1 MRLALEF
8 IHFTLGALVVIPLA
22 VVPFAGVIEVRARN
36 APGVRGLGR
45 ASTVVGVI
53 ALVIGFL
60 GIMLISYVPHVT
72 IATPWL
78 GASVILYGA
87 TLALTMGVTAPRLR
101 AASESIARGSAAS
114 TGILTVSGVATTVFL
129 AAMVVLMVWKP

>member
-8 IHFTLGALVVIPLA
+8 IHFTLGALAVIPLA

-45 ASTVVGVI
+45 ASTVFGVI

-60 GIMLISYVPHVT
+60 GIMLISYVPQVT

-101 AASESIARGSAAS
+101 AASESIARGTVAS
-114 TGILTVSGVATTVFL
+114 TRMLTVSGVATTVFL
-129 AAMVVLMVWKP
+129 AAVVVLMVWKP

>member
-22 VVPFAGVIEVRARN
+22 AVPFAGVIEVRARN
-36 APGVRGLGR
+36 ASGVRGLGR
-45 ASTVVGVI
+45 ASTVFGVI

-87 TLALTMGVTAPRLR
+87 ALALTIGVTGPRLR
-101 AASESIARGSAAS
+101 AASESIDRGVAAP
-114 TGILTVSGVATTVFL
+114 TGTLTVTGVVTTVFL
-129 AAMVVLMVWKP
+129 VTVVVLMVWKP

>member
-8 IHFTLGALVVIPLA
+8 IHFTLGALVVIPLV

-45 ASTVVGVI
+45 ASTVFGVI

-60 GIMLISYVPHVT
+60 GIMLISYVPQVT

-101 AASESIARGSAAS
+101 AASESIARGTVAS
-114 TGILTVSGVATTVFL
+114 TRMLTVSGVATTVFL
-129 AAMVVLMVWKP
+129 AAVVVLMVWKP

>member
-36 APGVRGLGR
+36 ASGVRGLGR

-78 GASVILYGA
+78 GASVILYSA

-101 AASESIARGSAAS
+101 AASESIARGTVAS
-114 TGILTVSGVATTVFL
+114 TRMLTVSGVATTVFL
-129 AAMVVLMVWKP
+129 AAVVVLMVWKP

>member
-22 VVPFAGVIEVRARN
+22 VVQFAGVIEVRARN

-45 ASTVVGVI
+45 ASTVFGVI

-60 GIMLISYVPHVT
+60 GIMLISYVPQVT

-101 AASESIARGSAAS
+101 AASESIARGTVAS
-114 TGILTVSGVATTVFL
+114 TRMLTVSGVATTVFL
-129 AAMVVLMVWKP
+129 AAVVVLMVWKP